1 MGRGLA
7 SSLLLLAALACGA
20 PGDPAPG
27 AGSGRA
33 RGGPAR
39 PAVEVTFLDVG
50 QGDAT
55 LIRTSEG
62 RTALI
67 DAGPGDPTAQLRDLG
82 VERLDL
88 VIATHPHADH
98 IGGMEAVL
106 AAFPVGSYMDSG
118 KPHSTET
125 YLGLLRALRDR
136 PDIPYLEAVPRS
148 LTLGSATLE
157 VLPLPPANQVDHND
171 RSVGVVVRFGQF
183 AAFLSGDSERPLLSH
198 FLDHDVVPDVT
209 LLKAAHHGSRDGFT
223 DDFLNTARP
232 EVVVISLG
240 ANGYGHPHRESL
252 AAYAAVA
259 REVYRT
265 DVVGT
270 VTIVG
275 YQDGSYMVGKSR

>member
-1 MGRGLA
+1 MDRALV
-7 SSLLLLAALACGA
+7 SSLLLAALASGV
-20 PGDPAPG
+20 PAP
-27 AGSGRA
+27 AGISAWAIDDPR
-33 RGGPAR
+33 R

-55 LIRTSEG
+55 LVRTSDG

-67 DAGPGDPTAQLRDLG
+67 DAGPGDPTAELRDLG

-88 VIATHPHADH
+88 VVATHPHADH

-106 AAFPVGSYMDSG
+106 EAFPVGSYMDNG
-118 KPHSTET
+118 KPHTTRT
-125 YLGLLRALRDR
+125 YLDLLRALRDR
-136 PDIPYLEAVPRS
+136 PDIRYLEAVPRS

-157 VLPLPPANQVDHND
+157 VLPLPPADQVDHND
-171 RSVGVVVRFGQF
+171 RSVGVVLRFGRF

-223 DDFLNTARP
+223 DAFLDAARP
-232 EVVVISLG
+232 EVVVLSLG
-240 ANGYGHPHRESL
+240 VNGYGHPHAESV
-252 AAYAAVA
+252 AAYAAAA

-265 DVVGT
+265 DVHGSVT
-270 VTIVG
+270 VLG
-275 YQDGSYMVGKSR
+275 YEDGSYTVRTSR